1 MDIESRI
8 TGEEREDGPWRAAR
22 LNRCSSWR
30 WPTAGRT
37 PCAECSL
44 TGSWLFR
51 GAVQMRTTPCVYRT
65 SEPPRWE
72 SWSPRILPVPFPR
85 ALWPR
90 APRQCTPSEA
100 PRRGQRPGSPEAMCW
115 SPSMRPFWSPS
126 FGRTKPRNQNSG
138 PQITM
143 RRDLR
148 RFGIRRILELFRAP
162 GETANGNACPAGQMD
177 APDAACAKH
186 RGRDRRQ
193 SADTVLGAQGR
204 QYQGARPPLQSASW
218 PTF

>member
-1 MDIESRI
+1 ME
-8 TGEEREDGPWRAAR
+8 GGPAEPMFVLATAHGRADAVCR
-22 LNRCSSWR
+22 VLAYGLLAFPRRGADANHALCVQN
-30 WPTAGRT
+30 
-37 PCAECSL
+37 
-44 TGSWLFR
+44 FR
-51 GAVQMRTTPCVYRT
+51 G
-65 SEPPRWE
+65 PRWE

-100 PRRGQRPGSPEAMCW
+100 PRRGQRPGSPEATCW

-143 RRDLR
+143 RRDLG
-148 RFGIRRILELFRAP
+148 RFGVRRILELFQAP

-193 SADTVLGAQGR
+193 SADAVLGAQGR
-204 QYQGARPPLQSASW
+204 QYQGVRPPLQSTSW
-218 PTF
+218 PMF